1 VPDALESDKRP
12 KLAIEFHMPQ
22 ANKSVKKSPRRSS
35 NAVTM
40 HEVARDVG
48 VSPMTVS
55 RVLSGDANVKM
66 ETRERVQAA
75 ISRLGY
81 SPDVTARNLAK
92 ASTVQ
97 IGLVYNNPSSAYLNE
112 LLIGVLEQSSHA
124 GCKVV
129 LEKCGVRGERAAIK
143 NLLEDGVNGIIL
155 PPPLSDSRVAL
166 ETLRAQTV
174 PFIAVAVGRPV
185 EEGLSVC
192 INDFEAA
199 AAMTRYLL
207 SLGHRNF
214 GFIVGAPNQTA
225 SAQRY
230 AGFMA
235 ALRDVG
241 LKLRPEWVKH
251 GSFSY
256 RSGLLAAEQL
266 LTAVKRPTAIFASN
280 DDMAAAAIAV
290 AHRLQLDVPSAL
302 TIVGFDDTPLAT
314 TIWPTLTTVRQPVAA
329 MARKAVELLLEEIHL
344 RRKNRT
350 LAPLQHFMKF
360 SLIKRESSAACPRKE
375 RFQQSA
381 WGRRCVAF

>member
-1 VPDALESDKRP
+1 
-12 KLAIEFHMPQ
+12 MPHT
-22 ANKSVKKSPRRSS
+22 KKPVKKNPRRRS

-40 HEVARDVG
+40 HEVARYVG

-55 RVLSGDANVKM
+55 RVLSGDAKVKT

-75 ISRLGY
+75 ITELGY
-81 SPDVTARNLAK
+81 SPDVAARNLAK

-129 LEKCGVRGERAAIK
+129 LEKCGIRGERAAIK
-143 NLLEDGVNGIIL
+143 TLLGDGVHGIIL
-155 PPPLSDSRVAL
+155 PPPLSDSGAAL
-166 ETLRAQTV
+166 ETLRAMKV
-174 PFIAVAVGRPV
+174 PFIAVATGRPM

-207 SLGHRNF
+207 SLGHRNL

-235 ALRDVG
+235 SLREAG

-266 LTAVKRPTAIFASN
+266 LTAAQRPSAIFASN
-280 DDMAAAAIAV
+280 DYMAAAAIAV
-290 AHRLQLDVPSAL
+290 AHRLQLEVPSQL

-329 MARKAVELLLEEIHL
+329 MARKAVELLLEEIRL
-344 RRKNRT
+344 RRHNQT
-350 LAPLQHFMKF
+350 LAPLQHYLKF
-360 SLIKRESSAACPRKE
+360 SLVKRESSAAY
-375 RFQQSA
+375 Q
-381 WGRRCVAF
+381 RRA